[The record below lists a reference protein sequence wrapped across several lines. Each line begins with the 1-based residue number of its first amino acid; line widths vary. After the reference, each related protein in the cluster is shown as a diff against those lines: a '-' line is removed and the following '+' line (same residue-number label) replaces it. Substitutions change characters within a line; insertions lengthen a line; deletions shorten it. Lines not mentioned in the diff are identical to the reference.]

1 MLICHKAKVIFVCIP
16 HTASTQIAEILK
28 KNGFMEVRDKHSLPY
43 FIPRRFRDYQLI
55 GGFVDPL
62 VDLKSMY
69 WKFRNDHLGLYSEA
83 LNSSDGRHRS
93 LGWRGR
99 KFFKMVRDGGAT
111 FNEFAV
117 AAAQPYYVSQ
127 ICAAYRQYDLR
138 YNRKNLESDWEVI
151 RNLCKL
157 DKSVNLTYGNVTEKG
172 DDEQVSGDILKMVR
186 PQRELLSGELSICS
200 SRNLGYLLFAR
211 IKCSVWWFR
220 ELRKCLGSPN
230 YRNMMPS

>member
-28 KNGFMEVRDKHSLPY
+28 KSGFVEVRDKHSLPY
-43 FIPRRFRDYQLI
+43 FIPRRFQNYQLI

-83 LNSSDGRHRS
+83 LKSKNGRHRS
-93 LGWRGR
+93 LGRRGR
-99 KFFKMVRDGGAT
+99 KFFRMVRDKGAN
-111 FNEFAV
+111 FNEFAA

-127 ICAAYRQYDLR
+127 ICAAYRRYDFR
-138 YNRKNLESDWEVI
+138 YDRENLELDWEVI
-151 RNLCKL
+151 RDMCELNINSKL
-157 DKSVNLTYGNVTEKG
+157 AHGNVTEKG
-172 DDEQVSGDILKMVR
+172 DDEQVSEDVLKMVR
-186 PQRELLSGELSICS
+186 PQRDILSGELPIRG
-200 SRNLGYLLFAR
+200 SRNLGYLIFAR
-211 IKCSVWWFR
+211 IKCGVWWFR
-220 ELRKCLGSPN
+220 ELRKCLVSSN